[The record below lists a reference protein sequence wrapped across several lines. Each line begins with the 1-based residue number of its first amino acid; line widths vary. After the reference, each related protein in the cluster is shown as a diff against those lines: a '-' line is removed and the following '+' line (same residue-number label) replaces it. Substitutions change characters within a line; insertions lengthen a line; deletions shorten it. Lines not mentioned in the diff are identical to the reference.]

1 MTRKTTFFEGWSWFK
16 FNNLGLAL
24 GMTLQFVAK
33 ELKLKVRMFWWL
45 ILTFVAVT
53 GEKLIGVAS
62 PPATSLPPKTLWLL
76 NVITPFKIKIIE
88 KPHTVL
94 LPDLWFL
101 NCNKKFKNS
110 VELEFPK
117 NWPGDEFFKL
127 RKLNSVEIVDS
138 NLSIVNLT
146 FLYLLTYSFL

>member
-1 MTRKTTFFEGWSWFK
+1 MTS
-16 FNNLGLAL
+16 N
-24 GMTLQFVAK
+24 FVAK
-33 ELKLKVRMFWWL
+33 GLKLIVRMFWWL

-53 GEKLIGVAS
+53 GEKLIGLAF
-62 PPATSLPPKTLWLL
+62 PLKHPSLQKKIKVYIFAQQKVWTLWLW
-76 NVITPFKIKIIE
+76 NVIIPFKIKIIE

-110 VELEFPK
+110 VELEPRK

-127 RKLNSVEIVDS
+127 RKLNSVEIVDT
-138 NLSIVNLT
+138 NFSIVNLT

>member
-1 MTRKTTFFEGWSWFK
+1 MTSAFMEKR
-16 FNNLGLAL
+16 
-24 GMTLQFVAK
+24 
-33 ELKLKVRMFWWL
+33 LKLIVRMFWWL
-45 ILTFVAVT
+45 ILMFVAVT
-53 GEKLIGVAS
+53 GEKLIGLAS
-62 PPATSLPPKTLWLL
+62 PLKHPSKKKIKVYIFAQQKVWTLWLW
-76 NVITPFKIKIIE
+76 NVIVSFKIKIIG